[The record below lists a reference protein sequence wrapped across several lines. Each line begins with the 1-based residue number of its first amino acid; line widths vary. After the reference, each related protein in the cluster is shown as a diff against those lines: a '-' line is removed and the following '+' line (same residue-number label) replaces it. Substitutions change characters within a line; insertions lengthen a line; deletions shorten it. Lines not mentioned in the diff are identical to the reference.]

1 MEHMSGL
8 HGLFE
13 ALDGV
18 DAYRELRSRLAAHAP
33 QTARATML
41 EAAKPYVIA
50 ALWKHGERPL
60 LVVCPRPEDARQLIE
75 RIEAYCGDDAPIYHF
90 AESEVSPYERLA
102 LDTATLHS
110 RIAALGSLRPA
121 HAAQPPL
128 VVASAMALMQR
139 TLGAE
144 ALDAQRERLVVGQR
158 LALDATLE
166 RWARMGY
173 AHVPAVEAP
182 GQMARRGGIVDV
194 FSPGMA
200 LPARIDLWG
209 DEIDSLR
216 HFDPATQRSTGAV
229 DGIAVLPA
237 WEVLPSLAGDEV
249 GEMLRGLDYANVKT
263 SERDR
268 IQDEMAQL
276 LAHMTTDAAAFY
288 AGFFHRHT
296 LLDHLETSS
305 ALVIVDEPSETEEAA
320 HQWEAAAA
328 RLRLTKQERGEL
340 PLGFPPP
347 FADWPSIAQEL
358 ERFAVLEV
366 SRYHKGRSGGA
377 TALPFAAPPL
387 YHSDLGALAAAIGAP
402 RAPTVLATQHSRRL
416 DEVLRE
422 GDVGTRESRDL
433 PALPDASVVHVVHAP
448 IAGGW
453 TLRERE
459 DAGADLLRLLTDAE
473 IFGAAKRRPG
483 RSRRR
488 TAPARHVLI
497 DELAPGQLVVHVDH
511 GIGRFAGT
519 RAMDEGDARREYL
532 VLEYAERD
540 RLYVPMEQVGRISLY
555 SGGSEEAPSLTRLG
569 TQEWSRAVARAKE
582 STKQLA
588 FDLLALYAGRE
599 LADGHPA
606 APDTPWQREMEDAFP
621 YVETP
626 DQAEAIGA
634 VKDDMEAPRPMDRLV
649 CGDVGY
655 GKTEVALRASFKT
668 VMDGKQVAVL
678 VPTTVLAQQH
688 FQTFAE
694 RLGPYPIRVEMLSR
708 FRTPA
713 EQSDVIRRLR
723 LGEVD
728 VVVGTHRLVQRDVG
742 FKDLGLLVIDEEHR
756 FGVNQKEQLREMR
769 HGVDVLTLTAT
780 PIPRTL
786 HMALAGVRDISN
798 IETPPEERLPIKT
811 YLAEASDEL
820 VREAVQRELDRG
832 GQVYFLHNRVKTI
845 DLAVGRLRELVPA
858 ARLLVA
864 HGRMNETVLADVMER
879 FIDGEADVLVCTT
892 IIESGLDIPT
902 VNTLIVD
909 RADRFG
915 LAQLYQLRGRIGRRA
930 QRGYAYLL
938 IPPGRRLTEAAQ
950 RRLQTIAAAT
960 ELGAG
965 FRIAMRD
972 LEIRGAGNILGAE
985 QSGHIH
991 AVGFDLY
998 TRMLQEAVADL
1009 RAQGGMPEQRH
1020 QVDPQVDLGL
1030 EANIPDWLVDHL
1042 PTRMGLYQRM
1052 ARARSIGD
1060 VEDIIA
1066 EFRDRF
1072 GSRLPDEVYALLYT
1086 LRVSVLAREADV
1098 ESVLRQANEVTMRL
1112 REPAG
1117 GARLALERALGRGVR
1132 VGHQQVH
1139 LPTQSDAPWGQ
1150 ALLEVLEGLERFQR
1164 AAADL
1169 AEAAAIR

>member
-1 MEHMSGL
+1 
-8 HGLFE
+8 
-13 ALDGV
+13 
-18 DAYRELRSRLAAHAP
+18 
-33 QTARATML
+33 
-41 EAAKPYVIA
+41 
-50 ALWKHGERPL
+50 
-60 LVVCPRPEDARQLIE
+60 
-75 RIEAYCGDDAPIYHF
+75 
-90 AESEVSPYERLA
+90 
-102 LDTATLHS
+102 
-110 RIAALGSLRPA
+110 
-121 HAAQPPL
+121 
-128 VVASAMALMQR
+128 
-139 TLGAE
+139 
-144 ALDAQRERLVVGQR
+144 
-158 LALDATLE
+158 
-166 RWARMGY
+166 
-173 AHVPAVEAP
+173 
-182 GQMARRGGIVDV
+182 
-194 FSPGMA
+194 MA

-229 DGIAVLPA
+229 DQIAVLPA

-249 GEMLRGLDYANVKT
+249 GAMLRELDYANVKT
-263 SERDR
+263 AERDR

-276 LAHMTTDAAAFY
+276 LAHMTTDGAAFY

-296 LLDHLETSS
+296 LLDHLDPST

-358 ERFAVLEV
+358 ERFRVLEV

-377 TALPFAAPPL
+377 IALPFAAPPL
-387 YHSDLGALAAAIGAP
+387 YHSDLGALAADLGP
-402 RAPTVLATQHSRRL
+402 SRAPTVLATQHSRRL

-422 GDVGTRESRDL
+422 ADVGARESRDL
-433 PALPDASVVHVVHAP
+433 PVLPDASVVHVVHAP
-448 IAGGW
+448 VAGGW

-459 DAGADLLRLLTDAE
+459 DAGGDLLRLLTDAE
-473 IFGAAKRRPG
+473 LFGAAKRRPG

-488 TAPARHVLI
+488 AAPAHHILI

-540 RLYVPMEQVGRISLY
+540 RLYVPMEQLGRISLY

-582 STKQLA
+582 STRRLA
-588 FDLLALYAGRE
+588 FDLLALYARRE

-668 VMDGKQVAVL
+668 VMDGRQVAVL

-723 LGEVD
+723 RGEVD

-820 VREAVQRELDRG
+820 VREAIQRELDRG

-864 HGRMNETVLADVMER
+864 HGQMNEAALADVMER

-998 TRMLQEAVADL
+998 TRLLQEAVEDL
-1009 RAQGGMPEQRH
+1009 RAQGGMPEQRRPS
-1020 QVDPQVDLGL
+1020 DPQVDLGL

-1052 ARARSIGD
+1052 ARARSVGD
-1060 VEDIIA
+1060 VEDITA

-1072 GSRLPDEVYALLYT
+1072 GYRLPDEVYALLYA
-1086 LRVSVLAREADV
+1086 LRVSVLARAAGV

-1112 REPAG
+1112 RAPAG

-1139 LPTQSDAPWGQ
+1139 LPTQGDGPWGQ

-1169 AEAAAIR
+1169 AEAALAR

>member
-1 MEHMSGL
+1 MSGL

-18 DAYRELRSRLAAHAP
+18 DAYRELRSRLSAHAP

-50 ALWKHGERPL
+50 ALWQHSERPL
-60 LVVCPRPEDARQLIE
+60 LVICPRPEDARQLVE
-75 RIEAYCGDDAPIYHF
+75 RIEAYCGDDAPIHHF

-102 LDTATLHS
+102 LDTATLHP
-110 RIAALGSLRPA
+110 RIAALGSLHPA

-128 VVASAMALMQR
+128 VIASAMALMQR

-144 ALDAQRERLVVGQR
+144 ALDAQRERLGVGQR

-229 DGIAVLPA
+229 DQIAVLPA

-249 GEMLRGLDYANVKT
+249 GEMLHGLDYANVKT

-305 ALVIVDEPSETEEAA
+305 ALVVVDEPSETEEAA

-377 TALPFAAPPL
+377 VALPFAAPPL
-387 YHSDLGALAAAIGAP
+387 YHSDLGALAADIGAR

-448 IAGGW
+448 VAGGW

-459 DAGADLLRLLTDAE
+459 DAGGDLLRLLTDAE

-488 TAPARHVLI
+488 AAPAHHVLI

-555 SGGSEEAPSLTRLG
+555 SGGGDEAPSLTRLG

-811 YLAEASDEL
+811 YLAETSDEL
-820 VREAVQRELDRG
+820 VREAIQRELDRG

-845 DLAVGRLRELVPA
+845 DFAVGRLRELVPA

-864 HGRMNETVLADVMER
+864 HGQMNETALADVMER

-998 TRMLQEAVADL
+998 TRMLQEAVEDL
-1009 RAQGGMPEQRH
+1009 RAQGGMPEARRQS
-1020 QVDPQVDLGL
+1020 DPQVDLGL

-1060 VEDIIA
+1060 VEDITA

-1086 LRVSVLAREADV
+1086 LRVSVLAREAGV

-1117 GARLALERALGRGVR
+1117 GARLALERALGRSVR

-1139 LPTQSDAPWGQ
+1139 LPTQGDAPWGQ

-1164 AAADL
+1164 AAAEL

>member
-1 MEHMSGL
+1 
-8 HGLFE
+8 
-13 ALDGV
+13 
-18 DAYRELRSRLAAHAP
+18 
-33 QTARATML
+33 
-41 EAAKPYVIA
+41 
-50 ALWKHGERPL
+50 
-60 LVVCPRPEDARQLIE
+60 
-75 RIEAYCGDDAPIYHF
+75 
-90 AESEVSPYERLA
+90 
-102 LDTATLHS
+102 
-110 RIAALGSLRPA
+110 
-121 HAAQPPL
+121 
-128 VVASAMALMQR
+128 
-139 TLGAE
+139 
-144 ALDAQRERLVVGQR
+144 
-158 LALDATLE
+158 
-166 RWARMGY
+166 
-173 AHVPAVEAP
+173 
-182 GQMARRGGIVDV
+182 
-194 FSPGMA
+194 MA

-229 DGIAVLPA
+229 DQIAVLPA

-249 GEMLRGLDYANVKT
+249 GEMLRELDYANVKT

-296 LLDHLETSS
+296 LLDHLDVSS
-305 ALVIVDEPSETEEAA
+305 ALVVVDEPSETEEAA

-366 SRYHKGRSGGA
+366 SRYHKGRSGG
-377 TALPFAAPPL
+377 TIALPFAAPPL
-387 YHSDLGALAAAIGAP
+387 YHSDVGALAADIGA
-402 RAPTVLATQHSRRL
+402 RSAPTVLATQHSRRL

-422 GDVGTRESRDL
+422 GDVGARESRDL

-448 IAGGW
+448 VAGGW

-459 DAGADLLRLLTDAE
+459 DAGDLLRLLTDAE

-488 TAPARHVLI
+488 AAPAHHVLV

-540 RLYVPMEQVGRISLY
+540 RLYVPMEQVGRISPY
-555 SGGSEEAPSLTRLG
+555 SGGGDEAPSLTRLG

-811 YLAEASDEL
+811 YLAETSDEL
-820 VREAVQRELDRG
+820 VREAIQRELDRG

-845 DLAVGRLRELVPA
+845 DLALGRLRELVPA

-864 HGRMNETVLADVMER
+864 HGQMNEAALADVMER

-938 IPPGRRLTEAAQ
+938 IPSGRRLTEAAQ

-998 TRMLQEAVADL
+998 TRMLQEAVEDL
-1009 RAQGGMPEQRH
+1009 RAQGGMSEPRRQS
-1020 QVDPQVDLGL
+1020 DPQVDLGL

-1060 VEDIIA
+1060 VEDITA

-1086 LRVSVLAREADV
+1086 LRVSVLAREASV

-1139 LPTQSDAPWGQ
+1139 LPTQGDAPWGQ

>member
-1 MEHMSGL
+1 MSGL

-18 DAYRELRSRLAAHAP
+18 DAYRELRSRLSAHAP

-50 ALWKHGERPL
+50 ALWQHSERPL
-60 LVVCPRPEDARQLIE
+60 LVICPRPEDARQLIE
-75 RIEAYCGDDAPIYHF
+75 RIEAYCGDDAPIHHF

-102 LDTATLHS
+102 LDTATLHP
-110 RIAALGSLRPA
+110 RIAALGSLHPA
-121 HAAQPPL
+121 PAAQPPL

-144 ALDAQRERLVVGQR
+144 ALDAQRERLGVGQR

-229 DGIAVLPA
+229 DQIAVLPA
-237 WEVLPSLAGDEV
+237 WEVLPSLASDEV
-249 GEMLRGLDYANVKT
+249 GEMLRELDYANVKT

-305 ALVIVDEPSETEEAA
+305 ALIVVDEPSETEEAA

-347 FADWPSIAQEL
+347 FADWPSIARGL

-377 TALPFAAPPL
+377 IALPFAAPPL
-387 YHSDLGALAAAIGAP
+387 YHSDLGALAAAIGAR

-422 GDVGTRESRDL
+422 GDVGARESRDL
-433 PALPDASVVHVVHAP
+433 PALPDGSVVHVVHAP
-448 IAGGW
+448 VAGGW

-459 DAGADLLRLLTDAE
+459 DADGDLLRLLTDAE

-488 TAPARHVLI
+488 AAPAHHVLI

-555 SGGSEEAPSLTRLG
+555 SGGGEEAPSLTRLG

-688 FQTFAE
+688 FQTFTE

-811 YLAEASDEL
+811 YLGETSDEL
-820 VREAVQRELDRG
+820 VREAIQRELDRG

-864 HGRMNETVLADVMER
+864 HGQMNEAALADVMER

-998 TRMLQEAVADL
+998 TRMLQEAVEDL
-1009 RAQGGMPEQRH
+1009 RAQGGMPEPRRQS
-1020 QVDPQVDLGL
+1020 DPQVDLGL

-1060 VEDIIA
+1060 VEDITA

-1086 LRVSVLAREADV
+1086 LRVSVLARKAGV
-1098 ESVLRQANEVTMRL
+1098 ESVLRQANEVMMRL

-1132 VGHQQVH
+1132 VGHQQMH
-1139 LPTQSDAPWGQ
+1139 LPTQGDAPWGQ
-1150 ALLEVLEGLERFQR
+1150 ALLEVLEGVERFQR
-1164 AAADL
+1164 AAAEL
-1169 AEAAAIR
+1169 AEAAATR